1 MGAYIAK
8 MLLPTVSS
16 LVFLPAASV
25 ATKRGFHMEAMVY
38 FFTMFFTTIYHACDG
53 PGLSIICFMK
63 YEILEYF
70 SVYGTAISIWVTLIA
85 LGDFDE
91 PKRSTLTMFGVLT
104 CAVRIY
110 QDRWGYGIY
119 SGPIGSAVFIITV
132 KWLQKMKET
141 RGLYP
146 EKRVYT
152 QQVGPG
158 CCFGALALM
167 LRFYFEE
174 WDYAYVHSFYH
185 LSMAVSFVLLLPKK
199 NRYAGTDG
207 NPAKLSCYT
216 LLCCTPFPAS
226 TKEKKDKKKTPSRTI
241 WTIPTERP
249 WTRAC
254 NSPTLPLY
262 NPPSTPVKKALDIT
276 TSVKKGWE
284 IINTTP
290 VKKGWEIINTTPVKK
305 ALDINTTP
313 DKKALDINTT
323 PDKKALDINTTPVK
337 KALDINTTPDKKAL
351 DINTTPD
358 KKALDFTTP
367 VKKGWEI
374 ISTTPVKK
382 GLDNSTKTVKRALD
396 FSSTKPVEKGL
407 DIRLDI
413 SSTKPVHKGLDI
425 SKLKEQNGW
434 K

>member
-70 SVYGTAISIWVTLIA
+70 SVYGTAISIWVTLIVTENER
-85 LGDFDE
+85 D
-91 PKRSTLTMFGVLT
+91 K
-104 CAVRIY
+104 
-110 QDRWGYGIY
+110 
-119 SGPIGSAVFIITV
+119 GP
-132 KWLQKMKET
+132 L
-141 RGLYP
+141 P
-146 EKRVYT
+146 EKSVYT

-199 NRYAGTDG
+199 NRYAGTDS

-226 TKEKKDKKKTPSRTI
+226 TKEKDKKKTPSRTI

-254 NSPTLPLY
+254 SSPTLPLY
-262 NPPSTPVKKALDIT
+262 NPPSTPVKKALDINT
-276 TSVKKGWE
+276 TPVKKALD
-284 IINTTP
+284 ITTPVKKALDITTPVKKALDITTP

-305 ALDINTTP
+305 ALDINT
-313 DKKALDINTT
+313 
-323 PDKKALDINTTPVK
+323 
-337 KALDINTTPDKKAL
+337 
-351 DINTTPD
+351 
-358 KKALDFTTP
+358 
-367 VKKGWEI
+367 
-374 ISTTPVKK
+374 
-382 GLDNSTKTVKRALD
+382 KTVKRALD
-396 FSSTKPVEKGL
+396 FSSTKPVQKGL

>member
-70 SVYGTAISIWVTLIA
+70 SVYGTAISIWVTLI
-85 LGDFDE
+85 GDFDE

>member
-132 KWLQKMKET
+132 KWLQKMKEIK
-141 RGLYP
+141 GLYP
-146 EKRVYT
+146 EKSVYT

-199 NRYAGTDG
+199 NRYAGTDS

-226 TKEKKDKKKTPSRTI
+226 TKEKDKKKTPSRTI

-254 NSPTLPLY
+254 SSPTLPLY
-262 NPPSTPVKKALDIT
+262 NPPSTPVKKALDI
-276 TSVKKGWE
+276 
-284 IINTTP
+284 NTTP
-290 VKKGWEIINTTPVKK
+290 VKKALDITTPVKKALDITTPVKKALDITTPVKEGWEIINTTPVKK
-305 ALDINTTP
+305 ALDINT
-313 DKKALDINTT
+313 
-323 PDKKALDINTTPVK
+323 
-337 KALDINTTPDKKAL
+337 
-351 DINTTPD
+351 
-358 KKALDFTTP
+358 
-367 VKKGWEI
+367 
-374 ISTTPVKK
+374 
-382 GLDNSTKTVKRALD
+382 KTVKRALD
-396 FSSTKPVEKGL
+396 FSSTKPVQKGL